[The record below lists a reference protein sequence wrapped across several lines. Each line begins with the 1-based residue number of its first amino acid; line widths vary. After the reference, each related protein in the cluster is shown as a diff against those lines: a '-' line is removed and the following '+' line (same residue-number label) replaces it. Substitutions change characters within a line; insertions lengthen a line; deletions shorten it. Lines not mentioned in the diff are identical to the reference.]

1 MADDRAPRADAA
13 RNRARILTIARVAFA
28 VEGPDVPL
36 DEIARRAGV
45 GAGTVHRHFPTKRDL
60 LAAVVV
66 DRLEGLAARAE
77 ELRDAADPVEAF
89 FLFLRELTAEAREN
103 IVLTT
108 AIGESLGET
117 AEAAAELSRGL
128 GLLLDRAQRTGGVK
142 GEVSVVD
149 IHAILNGV
157 IVMERG
163 LPYGAR
169 GLGLDVV
176 IDGLRSR

>member
-1 MADDRAPRADAA
+1 MSEDRSPRADAA
-13 RNRARILTIARVAFA
+13 RNRERILTIAKLAFA

-77 ELRDAADPVEAF
+77 ELEDAPDPVEAF

-108 AIGESLGET
+108 AIGESIGET
-117 AEAAAELSRGL
+117 EAAAGLSRGL
-128 GLLLDRAQRTGGVK
+128 GVLLDRAQRAGGVK
-142 GEVSVVD
+142 RGITVVD
-149 IHAILNGV
+149 IHAILNGI

-163 LPYGAR
+163 LPDGTQ
-169 GLGLDVV
+169 GLGLDIV
-176 IDGLRSR
+176 IDGLRAR